1 MHVASPLLGVT
12 GTNGKTST
20 VRWIAAALSTHS
32 PLDAGANGA
41 ISVLCL
47 DSLAWRLGHRDLGPR
62 RDESALLAAVATLEA
77 ERGRAAVVE
86 LTSHALSTGF
96 GRSLRFDV
104 GVFTNLTQEHLEL
117 HETYE
122 RYLACK
128 AQLFVRLP
136 PGATAV
142 LNARDDACRLLK
154 GVLPDGTTVRTYGS
168 ESRGLAW
175 RTPDVDAIDVAIDR
189 EGTSAR
195 LVWATEGPDA
205 PRTLRLR
212 AVGAI
217 FIENALAALLAARAA
232 GVSWSVAAEA
242 IAAQEAPPGR
252 FMRVARSPDV
262 YIDVAHSPDA
272 LARTLA
278 TARTVANQSGG
289 RVLLVFGSGGQRD
302 VGKRRPMGR
311 AASEAD
317 VAIVTTDEARGGL
330 PADVAS
336 DIVAGMTSASVAY
349 IELDRVRAIEQ
360 VLAMARPSDVVL
372 IAGRGSMGADVL
384 GGPGLASDEVIVEA
398 VLGTRAR

>member
-1 MHVASPLLGVT
+1 MSQFVGVT

-20 VRWIAAALSTHS
+20 TRWVAAALS
-32 PLDAGANGA
+32 ANGA
-41 ISVLCL
+41 RSGIAGGNGLLLCL
-47 DSLAWRLGHRDLGPR
+47 DSLAWRLGTRDLGPR
-62 RDESALLAAVATLEA
+62 RDEAALHAAIVALEA

-96 GRSLRFDV
+96 GRSLSFDV

-142 LNARDDACRLLK
+142 LNARDDACRLLN
-154 GVLPDGTTVRTYGS
+154 GVIPEGTTVRTYGA
-168 ESRGLAW
+168 ESRGPTW
-175 RTPDVDAIDVAIDR
+175 RTPEVDAVDVAVDR

-195 LVWATEGPDA
+195 LVWTNGEPDA
-205 PRTLRLR
+205 PLTLRVR
-212 AVGAI
+212 AHGEI
-217 FIENALAALLAARAA
+217 FVENALAALLAARAA
-232 GVSWSVAAEA
+232 GVSWPVAAEG
-242 IAAQEAPPGR
+242 IAALSAPPGR
-252 FMRVARSPDV
+252 FMRVASSPDV

-278 TARTVANQSGG
+278 TARTLAKQSGG

-302 VGKRRPMGR
+302 VGKRVPMGR

-317 VAIVTTDEARGGL
+317 VAIVTTDEARGGH
-330 PADVAS
+330 PADVAR
-336 DIVAGMTSASVAY
+336 DIVAGMTRPSLAHV
-349 IELDRVRAIEQ
+349 ELDRVRAIEQ
-360 VLAMARPSDVVL
+360 VLAMARPSDIVL
-372 IAGRGSMGADVL
+372 IAGRGPIGASLL
-384 GGPGLASDEVIVEA
+384 GGPGLASDEVIVDA